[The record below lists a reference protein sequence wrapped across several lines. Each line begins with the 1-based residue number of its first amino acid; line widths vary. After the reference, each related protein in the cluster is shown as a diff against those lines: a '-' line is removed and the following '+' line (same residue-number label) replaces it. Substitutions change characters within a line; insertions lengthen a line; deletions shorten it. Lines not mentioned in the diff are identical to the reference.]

1 MLIPQELQLSHLL
14 SSAKQL
20 LMKIQE
26 PDTGKKRE
34 KKKAPA
40 KEAG

>member
-1 MLIPQELQLSHLL
+1 VKKELR
-14 SSAKQL
+14 KQL

-26 PDTGKKRE
+26 PDIGKKRE